1 MNGYIVSNEG
11 ILKEITISEAT
22 VYITSIALSIH
33 PLTKTQNDRHLLNFY
48 LSESRKSLN
57 NSQLYKFC
65 NASFVWA
72 VLKLFH
78 IQPLMEAQ
86 Y

>member
-1 MNGYIVSNEG
+1 MWPCSAQLVLPYYLLNGYIVLNEG

-33 PLTKTQNDRHLLNFY
+33 PLTKTQNDRHLLKFY

-57 NSQLYKFC
+57 NSQL
-65 NASFVWA
+65 
-72 VLKLFH
+72 
-78 IQPLMEAQ
+78 
-86 Y
+86 